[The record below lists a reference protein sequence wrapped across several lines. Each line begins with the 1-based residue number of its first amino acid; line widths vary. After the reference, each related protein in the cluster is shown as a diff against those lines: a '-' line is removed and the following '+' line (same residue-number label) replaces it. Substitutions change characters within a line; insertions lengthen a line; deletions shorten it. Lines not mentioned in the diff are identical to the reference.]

1 MSFHEAVLTSD
12 WTEPGLATEL
22 RFDNLP
28 IRNAA
33 EGGLSLCEGVWP
45 EPFSLK
51 GGAERREQ
59 ARTRAQVI
67 QELRQKPE
75 VRAFE
80 ISTLTQ
86 TSSGLGLYTV
96 IDLAQRK
103 VWDARLSMNLL
114 REFEPLLLNRH
125 PTDALHFASRACG
138 RDSGAQTI
146 AAILALEMAYGVT
159 PPPLVVLIRNL
170 GQCAELIA
178 NNLSSLFLL
187 AGTDYSESVISRAN
201 PALWRKAQQSA
212 APGALLHGMPTIAS
226 IMLGLNRI
234 QGHLHSEAW
243 QMMRVARELTAL
255 LFGKYPHP
263 VTLYPGGM
271 GISADKELFTQVLGR
286 VNQLLDFSKCVLA
299 LWNDVI
305 NFLLE
310 SEPRFKRV
318 GVTPANFLS
327 AGLWD
332 DPQSYDASFENC
344 SAWGERRGATP
355 GVIINGKLR
364 TTRLAELNLGLE
376 EFVEHSYYQQWAG
389 DYCDVDLAGA
399 PLSPFH
405 PWNKQTLPQPAPRA
419 WLGRYSWLT
428 APRWDRETVE
438 TGALAQLWITALAGR
453 LESEFIRVTGQGLE
467 LDLPKVQLP
476 AFRFTWQLPAHPN
489 TLERV
494 RARAAQT
501 AYAAVTAFE
510 MLLQSFDYL
519 RRPGQRELSVP
530 YQVPKMAMGVGFWE
544 SGRGPALHHL
554 LIADSKLLNYQ
565 LSTPLNWL
573 AAPRDCYSALG
584 AIETALMNTPIL
596 EEFAEPDAFTG
607 LDLLR
612 TIRSFDP

>member
-1 MSFHEAVLTSD
+1 MSFHEAVLTGGLTD
-12 WTEPGLATEL
+12 AGLATEM

-28 IRNAA
+28 IRSAA
-33 EGGLSLCEGVWP
+33 EGGFSLCEGVWP
-45 EPFSLK
+45 EPFGLK
-51 GGAERREQ
+51 GGEERREQ
-59 ARTRAQVI
+59 ARTRAQII

-75 VRAFE
+75 VQTFE

-86 TSSGLGLYTV
+86 TSGGLGLYSV
-96 IDLAQRK
+96 VDLAQRK

-114 REFEPLLLNRH
+114 REFEPLLLQRH
-125 PTDALHFASRACG
+125 PSDALHFTSRADG

-146 AAILALEMAYGVT
+146 AAILALEMAYGVA

-170 GQCAELIA
+170 GQSTELIA
-178 NNLSSLFLL
+178 NNLYSLFLL
-187 AGTDYSESVISRAN
+187 AGSDYSEAVISRSN
-201 PALWRKAQQSA
+201 PALWRKAQQNA

-226 IMLGLNRI
+226 IMLGLNRM

-243 QMMRVARELTAL
+243 QMMRTARELTAI

-263 VTLYPGGM
+263 TTLYPGGV
-271 GISADKELFTQVLGR
+271 GLGVDKELLTQVLGR
-286 VNQLLDFSKCVLA
+286 MNHLLDFSKRVLA
-299 LWNDVI
+299 LWNDVV

-310 SEPRFKRV
+310 SEPRFKRA
-318 GVTPANFLS
+318 GATSANFLS

-344 SAWGERRGATP
+344 SASGERRRLTP
-355 GVIINGKLR
+355 GVVINGRLR
-364 TTRLAELNLGLE
+364 TTRLAEINLGLE
-376 EFVEHSYYQQWAG
+376 EFVEHSYYQPWAG
-389 DYCDVDLAGA
+389 DYCDVDLTGA

-438 TGALAQLWITALAGR
+438 TGALAQLWITALADQ
-453 LESEFIRVTGQGLE
+453 LESEFIHATGQGLE
-467 LDLPKVQLP
+467 IELPKVQLP
-476 AFRFTWQLPAHPN
+476 AFKFNWQLPAQPN

-494 RARAAQT
+494 RARATQT

-510 MLLQSFDYL
+510 MLLQAFDNL
-519 RRPGQRELSVP
+519 RRPGSRELSVP
-530 YQVPKMAMGVGFWE
+530 YQVPQLAMGVGFWE

-554 LIADSKLLNYQ
+554 LIADRKLLNYQ

-573 AAPRDCYSALG
+573 AAPRDGYSALG
-584 AIETALMNTPIL
+584 AIEAALMNTPIL
-596 EEFAEPDAFTG
+596 EEFAEPEGFTG
-607 LDLLR
+607 IDLLR

>member
-1 MSFHEAVLTSD
+1 VSFHDAVLTSRLA
-12 WTEPGLATEL
+12 EAGLVSEL
-22 RFDNLP
+22 RFNNLP
-28 IRNAA
+28 IRSAA
-33 EGGLSLCEGVWP
+33 DGGFSLCEGVWP
-45 EPFSLK
+45 EPFRLK
-51 GGAERREQ
+51 GSEERREQ
-59 ARTRAQVI
+59 AQTRAQVI
-67 QELRQKPE
+67 LELRQKPE
-75 VRAFE
+75 VQTFE

-86 TSSGLGLYTV
+86 TSSGLGLYSV
-96 IDLAQRK
+96 VDLVQRK

-114 REFEPLLLNRH
+114 REFEPVLWQRH
-125 PTDALHFASRACG
+125 PSDAPHFASRACG
-138 RDSGAQTI
+138 RDSAAQMI
-146 AAILALEMAYGVT
+146 ASIQALEMAYGVV
-159 PPPLVVLIRNL
+159 PPPLVVLTRNL
-170 GQCAELIA
+170 GQCAELIG
-178 NNLSSLFLL
+178 NNLYSLFLL
-187 AGTDYSESVISRAN
+187 AGTDYSEAVISRSN
-201 PALWRKAQQSA
+201 PTLWRRAQQCA
-212 APGALLHGMPTIAS
+212 APGALLHGMPTIGS

-243 QMMRVARELTAL
+243 QMLRTTRELMAI

-263 VTLYPGGM
+263 TTLYPGGI
-271 GISADKELFTQVLGR
+271 GIGADKELFTQVLGR
-286 VNQLLDFSKCVLA
+286 VNQLLDFSKRVLS

-310 SEPRFKRV
+310 SEPRFKRQ
-318 GVTPANFLS
+318 GLTPANFLS
-327 AGLWD
+327 VGLWD
-332 DPQSYDASFENC
+332 DPHSYDASFERCND
-344 SAWGERRGATP
+344 WGERRGLTP
-355 GVIINGKLR
+355 GVVIGGELR

-376 EFVEHSYYQQWAG
+376 EFIEHSYYQQWLG

-438 TGALAQLWITALAGR
+438 TGALAQLWITALADK
-453 LESEFIRVTGQGLE
+453 LESEFIQVTGQGLE
-467 LDLPKVQLP
+467 LELPKVQLP
-476 AFRFTWQLPAHPN
+476 SYKFHWRLPAQPS

-501 AYAAVTAFE
+501 AYAALTAFE

-519 RRPGQRELSVP
+519 RRPGNRELSVP
-530 YQVPKMAMGVGFWE
+530 YQVPKMAMGAGFGE

-554 LIADSKLLNYQ
+554 LIVDGKLLNYQ

-584 AIETALMNTPIL
+584 AIELALMNTTIL
-596 EEFAEPDAFTG
+596 EEFAEPDEFTG
-607 LDLLR
+607 IDLLR

>member
-1 MSFHEAVLTSD
+1 MSFHEAVLPGGA
-12 WTEPGLATEL
+12 TEAGLASEM

-28 IRNAA
+28 IRSGA
-33 EGGLSLCEGVWP
+33 EGGFTLCEGVWP
-45 EPFSLK
+45 APFSLT
-51 GGAERREQ
+51 GAEERREQ

-75 VRAFE
+75 VQTFE
-80 ISTLTQ
+80 IPTLTQ
-86 TSSGLGLYTV
+86 TSSGLGLYSV
-96 IDLAQRK
+96 VDLVQRK

-114 REFEPLLLNRH
+114 REFEPLLPQRH
-125 PTDALHFASRACG
+125 PTDAPHFASRACG
-138 RDSGAQTI
+138 RDSAAQTI
-146 AAILALEMAYGVT
+146 ASILALEMAYAVA
-159 PPPLVVLIRNL
+159 PPPLVVLTRNL
-170 GQCAELIA
+170 GQCAELIG
-178 NNLSSLFLL
+178 NNLYSLFLL
-187 AGTDYSESVISRAN
+187 AGTDYSEAVISRSN

-212 APGALLHGMPTIAS
+212 APGALLHGMPTIGS

-243 QMMRVARELTAL
+243 QMLRTTRELLAI

-263 VTLYPGGM
+263 TTLYAA
-271 GISADKELFTQVLGR
+271 GIGIGTDKELFTQVLGR
-286 VNQLLDFSKCVLA
+286 INQLLDFSKRVLA

-310 SEPRFKRV
+310 SEPRFKRL
-318 GVTPANFLS
+318 GITPTNFLS

-332 DPQSYDASFENC
+332 DPHSYDASFEHC
-344 SAWGERRGATP
+344 SDWGERRGLTP
-355 GVIINGKLR
+355 GVVIGGELR

-376 EFVEHSYYQQWAG
+376 EFIDHSYYQQWAG

-405 PWNKQTLPQPAPRA
+405 PWNKQTLPQPTPRA

-428 APRWDRETVE
+428 APRWDREPVE

-453 LESEFIRVTGQGLE
+453 LESEFIHTTGHGLE
-467 LDLPKVQLP
+467 IELPKVQLP
-476 AFRFTWQLPAHPN
+476 AFKFTWQLPAQPN

-494 RARAAQT
+494 RARATQT

-519 RRPGQRELSVP
+519 RRPGNRELSVP
-530 YQVPKMAMGVGFWE
+530 YKVPKLAMSVGFWE

-573 AAPRDCYSALG
+573 ASPRDCHSALG
-584 AIETALMNTPIL
+584 AIEMALLNTPIL
-596 EEFAEPDAFTG
+596 EEFSEADDFTG
-607 LDLLR
+607 IDLLR